1 MPESVLTV
9 LKFCFLALLYLFL
22 WRVVR
27 VVIGEMRT
35 PEAPAEGS
43 DARRERRTRRGV
55 RLRILEPPAQQGELY
70 SLGDE
75 LTVGRGGGCGIVIVD
90 DHYVS
95 TVHARLFRR
104 GDEVLVEDLGSRNGT
119 FLNGTPVAGATRLR
133 RGDRVQF
140 GQTVAEVVR

>member
-43 DARRERRTRRGV
+43 DARREDRR
-55 RLRILEPPAQQGELY
+55 A
-70 SLGDE
+70 
-75 LTVGRGGGCGIVIVD
+75 
-90 DHYVS
+90 
-95 TVHARLFRR
+95 
-104 GDEVLVEDLGSRNGT
+104 
-119 FLNGTPVAGATRLR
+119 
-133 RGDRVQF
+133 
-140 GQTVAEVVR
+140 